1 VSRSYALPA
10 SFHRNPAEEL
20 SEPQKRITVLIQLT
34 LPFQSDCLESVM
46 NLLNAP
52 ASIATISWPV
62 GSDASY
68 TGFTA
73 NHAAKN
79 HVAKKAVYMAATFAA
94 VNTKRSPQRLEE
106 LLT

>member
-1 VSRSYALPA
+1 
-10 SFHRNPAEEL
+10 
-20 SEPQKRITVLIQLT
+20 
-34 LPFQSDCLESVM
+34 M

-68 TGFTA
+68 AGFTA

-79 HVAKKAVYMAATFAA
+79 HVAKKAVYMAATFAT